1 MTFSEVFKKSF
12 IAGFETADISM
23 QSAVITLGLTC
34 IFAAYIFC
42 VYRIVTRKT
51 FYRHSF
57 NVTVAVIAVI
67 VAAIVLTIQSSIVVS
82 LGMVGALSIVRFR
95 TAVKDPLDL
104 MFLFWS
110 IAVGIIVGAGLP
122 GIAMVTSA
130 FITIGIIILEAIPL
144 SKTPML
150 LIINASNG
158 LSREKIMG
166 YIKSNTDTYSIKAQ
180 TYETEKLDMIIEIR
194 TKDSGKLL
202 DEISSMDGVKR
213 CSLVNHDGEVT
224 F

>member
-180 TYETEKLDMIIEIR
+180 KLDMIIEIR

>member
-23 QSAVITLGLTC
+23 QSAIITLGLTC
-34 IFAAYIFC
+34 IFAAYIFL

-57 NVTVAVIAVI
+57 NVTLAMVAVI
-67 VAAIVLTIQSSIVVS
+67 VAAIVLAIQSSIVVS

-122 GIAMVTSA
+122 GIALITSA
-130 FITIGIIILEAIPL
+130 FITIGIIVLEAIPMAKSPL
-144 SKTPML
+144 L
-150 LIINASNG
+150 LIVNANNINN
-158 LSREKIMG
+158 REEIVDYVKN
-166 YIKSNTDTYSIKAQ
+166 NTDTYCIKAQ
-180 TYETEKLDMIIEIR
+180 TYDTEKLDMIIEIR
-194 TKDSGKLL
+194 TKNSGKLL
-202 DEISSMDGVKR
+202 DGLSLIDSVKR
-213 CSLVNHDGEVT
+213 CSLVTHDGEVT